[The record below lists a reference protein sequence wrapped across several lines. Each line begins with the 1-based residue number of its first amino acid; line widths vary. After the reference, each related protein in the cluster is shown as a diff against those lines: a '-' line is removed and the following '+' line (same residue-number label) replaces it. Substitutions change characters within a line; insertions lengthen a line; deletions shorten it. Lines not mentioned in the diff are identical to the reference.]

1 MTIKLIDIKE
11 IYFKCIAVDIQLNDI
26 RIFFRKK
33 LQCQF
38 KEADLRC
45 FAYKKNYNSKTFYFL
60 TMCYTTGTKP
70 VFNINFNVHL

>member
-1 MTIKLIDIKE
+1 MTIKLINIKE
-11 IYFKCIAVDIQLNDI
+11 IYFKCIAVDIQVNDI

-45 FAYKKNYNSKTFYFL
+45 FAYKKTAIAKLFIF
-60 TMCYTTGTKP
+60 
-70 VFNINFNVHL
+70 